1 MTAQAEPKR
10 KGFFP
15 RFVEEVVDHVK
26 NRLPEI
32 NRENAKKAQELHHIR
47 ALMSSEHWPSFEKRL
62 LGMKQ
67 EAQEVASTK
76 SPVGDGVFD
85 LIRAQQIIKD
95 IDDILHLGDD

>member
-32 NRENAKKAQELHHIR
+32 NRENAKKAQRQHNIR
-47 ALMSSEHWPSFEKRL
+47 ALMSSDYWPSFEEKL
-62 LGMKQ
+62 LEMQ
-67 EAQEVASTK
+67 RDAQEVASVT
-76 SPVGDGVFD
+76 SPVGDGVFE

-95 IDDILHLGDD
+95 IDDILHLGDN